1 MLSALGP
8 VLVYGSLN
16 LVDIGFVDDSFSN
29 GQGKHNYPIAEKN
42 NGRQQ
47 KMNGIGKN
55 FYRDFAG
62 RKICQLWVEMKNR
75 GLKIAEILG
84 VSTY

>member
-1 MLSALGP
+1 MLIG
-8 VLVYGSLN
+8 GILN
-16 LVDIGFVDDSFSN
+16 LADIGFVDDSFPN

-42 NGRQQ
+42 IGRQQ

-55 FYRDFAG
+55 FDRDFVG
-62 RKICQLWVEMKNR
+62 RKMGQLWVEMKKG